1 MRFDRIDSTQLV
13 QIVALGIVSFGLALG
28 VCFIAYLDNGGY

>member
-1 MRFDRIDSTQLV
+1 MRLDESKLIQLA
-13 QIVALGIVSFGLALG
+13 ALGIVSFGLAIG

>member
-1 MRFDRIDSTQLV
+1 MRFDRLDESQLI
-13 QIVALGIVSFGLALG
+13 QMVALAIVSFGLAVG